1 MELQADLLHLIE
13 VLKTEKTIC
22 LLAPSFP
29 VDFEF
34 PEILGRLK
42 QIGFE
47 KIVELTY
54 AAKIINL
61 HYHKLFK
68 DNPENQ
74 YICTNCPTIVKLIEH
89 KYPQHKDKL
98 IDVASPMVIM
108 SRFIKKEMG
117 PEYKTVFV
125 GPCLAKKLEA
135 RESGNVDYAITFK
148 ELQTIFDYYK
158 ENNLPFKEFSF
169 DVTESG
175 EMDFDKF
182 YNDYTK
188 VYPLSGAVAQT
199 MHAKD
204 ILQENQMLIV
214 DGIAGMDAAIKK
226 FEADTNIKFLD
237 ALSCIWW
244 CIWGPG
250 IISQGSTEI
259 KEQKVRGYKDYCKKD
274 KIGTKFGKFEYSEWL
289 NINRL

>member
-1 MELQADLLHLIE
+1 MELQPDLLHLID

-34 PEILGRLK
+34 PEILWKLK
-42 QIGFE
+42 QIWFE

-68 DNPENQ
+68 ENPNNQ
-74 YICTNCPTIVKLIEH
+74 YICTNCPTIVKFIEY

-98 IDVASPMVIM
+98 INVASPMIIM
-108 SRFIKKEMG
+108 SRFIKKEMNTN
-117 PEYKTVFV
+117 YKTVFV
-125 GPCLAKKLEA
+125 GPCIAKKLEA
-135 RESGNVDYAITFK
+135 KESGDVDYAITFK
-148 ELQTIFDYYK
+148 ELQAIFDYYK
-158 ENNLPFKEFSF
+158 EQNLPMKEFNF
-169 DVTESG
+169 EVTEAG
-175 EMDFDKF
+175 EIDFDKV

-188 VYPLSGAVAQT
+188 VYPLSWAVAET

-204 ILQENQMLIV
+204 ILKENQILIV
-214 DGIAGMDAAIKK
+214 DGISGMDEAMKK
-226 FEADTNIKFLD
+226 FETDTNIKFLD
-237 ALSCIWW
+237 ALSCIWG

-250 IISQGSTEI
+250 IISKESTEMKADKVKNY
-259 KEQKVRGYKDYCKKD
+259 KEYCKKD
-274 KIGTKFGKFEYSEWL
+274 KIGKKFGKFEYAEWL
-289 NINRL
+289 PINRI